1 MFGNSKIIT
10 LMAFTFLFAFTAC
23 DDNDDVPEPDEAYF
37 SMEVSGDM
45 ELELDGQVFYADYFD
60 PEFSEDIFLLNMLPK
75 TEQSANL
82 MFIMRGGRPGTGSYP
97 IVLHDEYEAGGFLDD
112 AFVSKF
118 SLQMEEGEV
127 PAMYFF
133 EATDGNI
140 GFEESSDEFVSGSF
154 EYEATGGNV
163 HDETSDKEVV
173 ISGTFS
179 APRANVEDIDP

>member
-1 MFGNSKIIT
+1 MIS

-60 PEFSEDIFLLNMLPK
+60 PEYSEDIFLLNMIPE
-75 TEQSANL
+75 TEHSANL
-82 MFIMRGGRPGTGSYP
+82 MFIMSGGRPGPGSYP
-97 IVLHDEYEAGGFLDD
+97 IVFHDEHEAGEFLDD
-112 AFVSKF
+112 AFVSRF
-118 SLQMEEGEV
+118 SLQMEDGEV
-127 PAMYFF
+127 PVMYFF
-133 EATDGNI
+133 EATDGTI
-140 GFEESSDEFVSGSF
+140 IFEESSEAMVSGSF
-154 EYEATGGNV
+154 EYQATGGNV

-179 APRANVEDIDP
+179 APRANIEDIDP